1 MFSGV
6 GVSGTDN
13 VKLGWAEDKA
23 IASGMG
29 LSHTI

>member
-6 GVSGTDN
+6 GVSGTYN

-23 IASGMG
+23 IASCVV
-29 LSHTI
+29 LSNTI